1 MTRFPRGGALLATRI
16 HLPEAA
22 AASFRLDG
30 VERALARHGVPVRVL
45 TTTVPGRDGQPAPQI
60 DDPQGV
66 RVSRWPALR
75 DASGYLRGYLP
86 YLSFDMPLALRLG
99 LASRPDI
106 VLVEPPPTTGVVART
121 ICALRRLPYVWYAPD
136 VWSDAPPPPR

>member
-30 VERALARHGVPVRVL
+30 VERTLARHGVPVRAL
-45 TTTVPGRDGQPAPQI
+45 TTTVPGRDGKPAPQV
-60 DDPQGV
+60 DDPKGV

-86 YLSFDMPLALRLG
+86 YLSFDVPLALRLG
-99 LASRPDI
+99 LA
-106 VLVEPPPTTGVVART
+106 
-121 ICALRRLPYVWYAPD
+121 
-136 VWSDAPPPPR
+136 